1 MASMFALKKS
11 LLPHALLIVLFVFG
25 LTTLATLASLLSC
38 ATNATLKRMHW
49 LSTQAASTWLLVIA
63 TSSK

>member
-11 LLPHALLIVLFVFG
+11 LSPHALLIVLFVSG
-25 LTTLATLASLLSC
+25 LTPLTTLASDLSC
-38 ATNATLKRMHW
+38 AINQTLKRMHW
-49 LSTQAASTWLLVIA
+49 LSTQAASTSLLVSA